1 VDRPFELLLPPGR
14 YDVSASF
21 GGSEASLLA
30 KVSDVEVVA
39 GRTTFDPRLNPL
51 DLRGAIGRWRITLTR
66 SDGAP
71 PPSTWIRIA
80 APERPDDFLETIYL
94 GVDDVY
100 RENALATAWIEVAR
114 PGFRH
119 LRELHERGDVKLVLE
134 TVESHPF
141 AVHVTIPRTSHDG
154 ELSFRVRAEPSWTPP
169 VDDLDWFS
177 APLGADGTAHLDLDE
192 GEQWRIHVVAVK
204 QATDR
209 ERRCEVKRLARKLRD
224 DELERGTLEL
234 RLEPEDVETVTTE
247 LALHH

>member
-1 VDRPFELLLPPGR
+1 
-14 YDVSASF
+14 
-21 GGSEASLLA
+21 
-30 KVSDVEVVA
+30 
-39 GRTTFDPRLNPL
+39 
-51 DLRGAIGRWRITLTR
+51 
-66 SDGAP
+66 
-71 PPSTWIRIA
+71 
-80 APERPDDFLETIYL
+80 
-94 GVDDVY
+94 
-100 RENALATAWIEVAR
+100 
-114 PGFRH
+114 
-119 LRELHERGDVKLVLE
+119 
-134 TVESHPF
+134 
-141 AVHVTIPRTSHDG
+141 VTIPRTSHDG